1 MSFYGNNWLLYIV
14 VSVSHLPFGV
24 NFCHLNYVCMNRRK
38 VIFRFYA
45 CFLGKKTDASTPRNS
60 NTAITINEV

>member
-1 MSFYGNNWLLYIV
+1 MSFCGNNFYIV
-14 VSVSHLPFGV
+14 VFVSHFPFGV

-45 CFLGKKTDASTPRNS
+45 CFLGKIIDASTPKIS